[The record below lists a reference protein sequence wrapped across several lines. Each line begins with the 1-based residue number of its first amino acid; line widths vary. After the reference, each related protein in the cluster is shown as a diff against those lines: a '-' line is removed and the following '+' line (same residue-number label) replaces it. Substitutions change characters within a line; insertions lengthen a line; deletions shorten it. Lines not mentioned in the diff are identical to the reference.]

1 MWHPSV
7 DKKLSIVVPAYNE
20 ERNLEETIWEVY
32 SCATKV
38 LDAFEVIIVDDG
50 SSDRTGEIAD
60 ALAHQFSP
68 AVKAVHFQQNRG
80 VGAAYLE
87 GLSMARYPYVTLV
100 PGDNAFNKSGIERVF
115 SRVGTCDL
123 IVSYRTNPKARTTL
137 RRWLSVLA
145 TLLMR
150 GLTGR
155 RIKDAHSLY
164 VFPVELAR
172 KIDVPAG
179 YSYHLESLCRLLLM
193 AESYIEVPVELNPK
207 CDQNSGVMK
216 PRTLVTL
223 AGAVLKL
230 YALRITGRLLDKR

>member
-1 MWHPSV
+1 M
-7 DKKLSIVVPAYNE
+7 DKKLTIVVPAYNE
-20 ERNLEETIWEVY
+20 ERSLEKTVSVVY
-32 SCATKV
+32 SCAASF
-38 LDAFEVIIVDDG
+38 LRAFEVIIVDDG

-60 ALAHQFSP
+60 ALARRFSP
-68 AVKAVHFQQNRG
+68 AVKAVHFQENQG
-80 VGAAYLE
+80 VGAAYRE
-87 GLSMARYPYVTLV
+87 GLRMARYPYLTLV
-100 PGDNAFNKSGIERVF
+100 PGDNAFDKSGIERLF

-123 IVSYRTNPKARTTL
+123 IISYRTNPEARTTL

-179 YSYHLESLCRLLLM
+179 YSYHLESLCRLLFM
-193 AESYIEVPVELNPK
+193 AESYIEVPVELNLK
-207 CDQNSGVMK
+207 RDQNSGVMK

>member
-1 MWHPSV
+1 M
-7 DKKLSIVVPAYNE
+7 DKKLTIVVPAYNE
-20 ERNLEETIWEVY
+20 ERSLEKTVSGVC
-32 SCATKV
+32 SCAASF

-60 ALAHQFSP
+60 TLAHRFSP

-80 VGAAYLE
+80 VGAAYRE
-87 GLSMARYPYVTLV
+87 GLRMARYPYLTLI
-100 PGDNAFNKSGIERVF
+100 PGDNAFDKSGIERVF
-115 SRVGTCDL
+115 SRVGTCNL
-123 IVSYRTNPKARTTL
+123 IVSYRANPEARTTL

-179 YSYHLESLCRLLLM
+179 YSYHLESLCRLLFM

-207 CDQNSGVMK
+207 RDQSSGVMK